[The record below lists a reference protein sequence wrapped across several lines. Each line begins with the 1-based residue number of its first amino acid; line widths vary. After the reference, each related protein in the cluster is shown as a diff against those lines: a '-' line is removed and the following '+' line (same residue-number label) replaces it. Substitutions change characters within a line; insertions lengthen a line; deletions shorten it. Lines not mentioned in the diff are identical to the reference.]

1 VLLRFYPSGDR
12 TTPRCRPTRE
22 PLPVLGE
29 DRPATSLPRHR
40 GRRQPCPRS
49 LDTSPRVPGYGASGL
64 HRDLAPY
71 YSSTGRPSIDPELMI
86 RMLIV
91 GSAPGPRRIVIGAI
105 VKTLTIQALQ
115 PENLTHKWEF
125 CSPIDTP
132 RCFSEIG
139 IPKFAMDASNR
150 ERQDDGNESAGNK
163 GSRHQR
169 RLPGQPLARLSAV
182 CGLVTIYGLGLRP
195 FIMRFPHV
203 KSYHR
208 FYFTMTFPCMCG
220 WREQKYS

>member
-1 VLLRFYPSGDR
+1 
-12 TTPRCRPTRE
+12 
-22 PLPVLGE
+22 
-29 DRPATSLPRHR
+29 
-40 GRRQPCPRS
+40 
-49 LDTSPRVPGYGASGL
+49 
-64 HRDLAPY
+64 
-71 YSSTGRPSIDPELMI
+71 MI

-132 RCFSEIG
+132 RCFLEIG

-163 GSRHQR
+163 GSRPRHQR
-169 RLPGQPLARLSAV
+169 RLPGQPLARLSVV
-182 CGLVTIYGLGLRP
+182 CGLVTIYGLRLTP
-195 FIMRFPHV
+195 FHYLSSARHII
-203 KSYHR
+203 SHR

-220 WREQKYS
+220 WRAQKYS